1 MDAAPCKSIKIYNL
15 NYKVELVVNMKKT
28 MENLAKAFI
37 GESQARNRYTLY
49 AKVAKKE
56 GYEQLSEIFLL
67 TADNEREHAK
77 WLMKMIQGLKEE
89 TGENLDEIAV
99 GEASAPAIYGTTVD
113 NLKAA
118 IAGEHYENSEMYP
131 EFANTAQDEELYDIS
146 ERLRSI
152 AHAEEHHEERY
163 KKILAQVEAGTMFE
177 KDEEVEWVCRKCG
190 YVLKGK
196 KPPLE
201 CPSCDHS
208 TAYFEIKCEK
218 Y

>member
-1 MDAAPCKSIKIYNL
+1 
-15 NYKVELVVNMKKT
+15 MKKT
-28 MENLAKAFI
+28 MENLAMAFI

-49 AKVAKKE
+49 SKVAKKE
-56 GYEQLSEIFLL
+56 GYVQLSDIFLL
-67 TADNEREHAK
+67 TAENEREHAK

-89 TGENLDEIAV
+89 YDEDIDEIAV
-99 GEASAPAIYGTTVD
+99 GDATAPAVYGTTAE
-113 NLKAA
+113 NLKSA

-131 EFANTAQDEELYDIS
+131 QFANTAQDEGLMDIA
-146 ERLRSI
+146 ERLRAI

-190 YVLKGK
+190 YVLMGK
-196 KPPLE
+196 KPPEE
-201 CPSCDHS
+201 CPSCDHP
-208 TAYFEIKCEK
+208 AKYFEIKCEE